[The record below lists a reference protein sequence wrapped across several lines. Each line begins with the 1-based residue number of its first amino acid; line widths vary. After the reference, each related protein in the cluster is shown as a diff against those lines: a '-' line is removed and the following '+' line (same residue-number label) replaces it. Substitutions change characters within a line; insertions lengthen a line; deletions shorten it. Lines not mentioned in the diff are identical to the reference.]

1 MEYRFEAG
9 TPITEV
15 QALAEIDE
23 LGSHALAFDEE
34 TPEDHPLHWHEF
46 DSVVFVIS
54 GRGWLADEHGTVT
67 EVAPGC
73 RLQAHAD

>member
-1 MEYRFEAG
+1 MEYRFETG
-9 TPITEV
+9 TPITEE
-15 QALAEIDE
+15 QALAQIDE
-23 LGSHALAFDEE
+23 LGFHALAFDEE
-34 TPEDHPLHWHEF
+34 TPEDELLHWHEF

-54 GRGWLADEHGTVT
+54 GTGRFADEHGTVT